1 MFRAGATAP
10 AAFFRRHTM
19 DTSNPSE
26 LEQLERTAEMFEMIL
41 QATPGAVENYDNLK
55 DIYRRL
61 EQPDKVKDAAFRLAA
76 YYMQCG
82 DSHSAM
88 TELEKASKEF
98 PNDPS
103 INAKLVELGLADP
116 TRDFAQCMS
125 EYERACIHCE
135 DLRMGLRLAVNET
148 DNARRQARKIKEE
161 THFGPGTVKK
171 IATETAERKIELL
184 KTAYAR
190 RTIRRSAVIF
200 SELKAAFEEDM
211 LQAVRDNPDNL
222 PRGFKTAEK
231 LLVKLDSEHAKKLSE
246 TVFDFNEPAEQDFQ
260 RIRREETQR
269 AENALAAPDTAHGPA
284 KQTLHDNEE
293 LCRGLAE
300 ELLKAEKKMTDLESH
315 LRESIP
321 TLPEEKR
328 AKAEAELAALS
339 GGIEVVPIESQILR
353 MELENVHDSA
363 PNIDEIGRRLEEKT
377 ARTEESDSSP
387 TRDEARP
394 QPAPDSPLARSGE
407 AHETLSASRKPAAE
421 LSQPGMDELA
431 LQKSRKLGQLLIAK
445 GIITEKNLEEA
456 LKIQRET
463 GKKLGMILI
472 GLGYS
477 TDAEILDCL
486 AVQTGMPYLPLGS
499 YEINPRAAAVLPA
512 EIATRHGVVPVD
524 IISNTLL
531 LAMAAPLEQSTKQ
544 ELKACVGQMKISY
557 YISSPTE
564 VDEKLNELYPS

>member
-1 MFRAGATAP
+1 ME
-10 AAFFRRHTM
+10 
-19 DTSNPSE
+19 TSNTSE

-76 YYMQCG
+76 YYMQCR

-98 PNDPS
+98 PNDPA

-116 TRDFAQCMS
+116 IRDFAQFMS

-135 DLRMGLRLAVNET
+135 DLRIRLRLAVNEM
-148 DNARRQARKIKEE
+148 DNTKRQAHKVKEE

-184 KTAYAR
+184 TTAYAR

-200 SELKAAFEEDM
+200 SELKAALEEDM
-211 LQAVRDNPDNL
+211 LHAVRDNPDNL

-246 TVFDFNEPAEQDFQ
+246 TVFDFNEPGEQDFQ

-269 AENALAAPDTAHGPA
+269 AENALAVPDTAHGPA
-284 KQTLHDNEE
+284 QQTLHEDEE

-300 ELLKAEKKMTDLESH
+300 ELLKAEKTMTDLESH

-353 MELENVHDSA
+353 MELEDVHDSA
-363 PNIDEIGRRLEEKT
+363 PNIDEIGRRPDEKT
-377 ARTEESDSSP
+377 AKTEKSDSTP
-387 TRDEARP
+387 TPVGARP
-394 QPAPDSPLARSGE
+394 QSAPDSPLAGSGE

-431 LQKSRKLGQLLIAK
+431 LQKSRELGQLLIAR
-445 GIITEKNLEEA
+445 GVITEKNLEEA

-472 GLGYS
+472 DLGYS

-499 YEINPRAAAVLPA
+499 YEINRRAAAVLPA
-512 EIATRHGVVPVD
+512 EIATRYGVVPVD

-531 LAMAAPLEQSTKQ
+531 LAMAAPLEQSTRQ